1 MKILK
6 WILGIVI
13 VLALL
18 FYFVG
23 MPYLKEQTKKNS
35 PEKTAT
41 YTQNDLSLSVTYSSP
56 FKKGRVIFG
65 DLVPYNKVW
74 RTGANEATVF
84 VTGTDIK
91 VMGKTLPAG
100 SYSLWTIPRKDNWSV
115 ILNKEIPD
123 WGATLASGGSEAT
136 RNADEDMLEVQVPTM
151 VLPQSEE
158 SFTITFEIEDQLY
171 LSLYW
176 DTTKI
181 KVPINK

>member
-6 WILGIVI
+6 WILGVVI

-23 MPYLKEQTKKNS
+23 MPYLREQTKKNS

-56 FKKGRVIFG
+56 FKKERVIFG

-100 SYSLWTIPRKDNWSV
+100 SYSLWTIPREDNWSV
-115 ILNKEIPD
+115 ILNKEIH
-123 WGATLASGGSEAT
+123 
-136 RNADEDMLEVQVPTM
+136 
-151 VLPQSEE
+151 
-158 SFTITFEIEDQLY
+158 
-171 LSLYW
+171 
-176 DTTKI
+176 I
-181 KVPINK
+181 K